1 MRPVT
6 YSVIRIGDQWSV
18 SCSLD
23 GESFSNHPDRRS
35 ALATAE
41 SSALQLWKQRTIAS
55 KVMVNEDD
63 QRWHTVVEFGQLF
76 G

>member
-1 MRPVT
+1 MQPVT
-6 YSVIRIGDQWSV
+6 YFVIRIGDQWSV

-23 GESFSNHPDRRS
+23 GESSSDHPDRRS

-41 SSALQLWKQRTIAS
+41 NSALQLWKQRTIAS

-63 QRWHTVVEFGQLF
+63 ERWHTVVEFGQLF